1 MILVPAVD
9 LLDGQVVRLIEGD
22 FERKTIFAGRTP
34 ASLLNGYVASGA
46 KQLHLVDLSGARSP
60 EDRQSA
66 LIESIVRAVDAEIQ
80 VGGGVRHLHEI
91 EQLLATGA
99 ARVVIGSLLI
109 TEPATAYKA
118 LEKYGPARLT
128 FALDV
133 RLIDGIP
140 MVMSHGWQKA
150 TGQSFSDTIAPFV
163 EAGLKRVLC
172 TDIALDGRMQGP
184 NASLYRSLA
193 DRFPALE
200 IQASGGVSNIGD
212 LEQLARTGVHSV
224 VIGRALLSGAI
235 DLMEALTRVK

>member
-9 LLDGQVVRLIEGD
+9 LLDGQVVRLVEGD

-34 ASLLNGYVASGA
+34 SALLHGYVTSGA

-60 EDRQSA
+60 EQRQTE
-66 LIESIVRAVDAEIQ
+66 LIESIVRDVRAEIQ
-80 VGGGVRHLHEI
+80 VGGGVRKLAEI

-99 ARVVIGSLLI
+99 ARVAIGSLII
-109 TEPATAYKA
+109 TEPQTAFQA
-118 LEKYGPARLT
+118 LEKFGPERVT

-133 RLIDGIP
+133 RLVDSKP

-150 TGQSFSDTIAPFV
+150 TGQSFSEVITPFA

-184 NASLYRSLA
+184 NVALYRSLS
-193 DRFPALE
+193 DRFPNLE

-212 LEQLARTGVHSV
+212 LEQLVRTGVHSV

-235 DLMEALTRVK
+235 DLAEALTRVK